1 MTFMPYWMQLLRVPR
16 IMFRNHEFLYSC
28 LEFGFYLCGSDS
40 GYLIRP
46 ISEHGVEF
54 DQRDN
59 TIQIKRI
66 GNI

>member
-1 MTFMPYWMQLLRVPR
+1 
-16 IMFRNHEFLYSC
+16 MFRNHEFLYSC

-66 GNI
+66 GDI